1 MISHSWPMIFKKP
14 ASKCFRDQI
23 IFNQDPP
30 GAFFLSRLPS
40 QEHKRKPYDLYT
52 FFSHRR
58 FTYYTS
64 RRNTSHPLQII
75 PKSYFKAPFHI
86 ALKKKEKT
94 TTKNPSFLF
103 LRSYFFKSFPSDKCL
118 VSLDSITLTT
128 LSPNAHGWQ
137 ARSPP
142 KYHPRASERTTEGRP
157 RSWQIWNRLPALA
170 GTRSDTTH

>member
-86 ALKKKEKT
+86 ALKKKEKNNN
-94 TTKNPSFLF
+94 KKSFIFVFAL
-103 LRSYFFKSFPSDKCL
+103 LFFKILPFWQVSCLFRLNNFDDTVSRRTRMTSSFSAEISSASLRENDRGPSAL
-118 VSLDSITLTT
+118 VTDL
-128 LSPNAHGWQ
+128 
-137 ARSPP
+137 
-142 KYHPRASERTTEGRP
+142 K
-157 RSWQIWNRLPALA
+157 
-170 GTRSDTTH
+170 

>member
-14 ASKCFRDQI
+14 ASKCFWDQI

-103 LRSYFFKSFPSDKCL
+103 LRSYFLKILPFWQVSCLFRLNNFDDTVSRRTRMTSSFSAEMSSASPRENDRGPSAL
-118 VSLDSITLTT
+118 VTDL
-128 LSPNAHGWQ
+128 
-137 ARSPP
+137 
-142 KYHPRASERTTEGRP
+142 K
-157 RSWQIWNRLPALA
+157 
-170 GTRSDTTH
+170 